1 MKPKTPNTDKEILN
15 RLYDWEIK
23 QKKNVTQRQF
33 YDKLISVM
41 NQKKKDAE
49 IKKLLKDFNQ
59 KNVELTHNQDKSE
72 RSKSSDDQ
80 TSKKSRISSSNS
92 DTQTPEDKIKHPRTL
107 DWDNEAKVWSR
118 KRYGKEGIKLEF
130 YYFKPTSGNVNFI
143 ITRENAEELVKELNI
158 ILKRLR

>member
-1 MKPKTPNTDKEILN
+1 MTNETCANCGLTKANHFFKNKSRNEFIRVPNYKGC
-15 RLYDWEIK
+15 
-23 QKKNVTQRQF
+23 KKFVPQTQ
-33 YDKLISVM
+33 S
-41 NQKKKDAE
+41 
-49 IKKLLKDFNQ
+49 
-59 KNVELTHNQDKSE
+59 QDKSE